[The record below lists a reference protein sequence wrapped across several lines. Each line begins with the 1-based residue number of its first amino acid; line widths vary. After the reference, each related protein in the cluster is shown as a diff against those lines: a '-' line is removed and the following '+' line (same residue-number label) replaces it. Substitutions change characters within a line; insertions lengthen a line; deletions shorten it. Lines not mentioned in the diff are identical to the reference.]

1 MSKKRISTF
10 FALLLAMTL
19 LAGCGVVQNQP
30 AEQTTDS
37 AADSATTTTG
47 DTQSRPLDGAEIVLK
62 LSHTDNDISMLS
74 NTWNC
79 YARTFKSRL
88 ETLSGGTMTV
98 DIYPNS
104 QLGDETSTLEQCS
117 KGTVDIVVGAT
128 CGNLATWVPN
138 FNVFDIPYLMDDLD
152 VCNLVCQ

>member
-1 MSKKRISTF
+1 MKKKVVPIF
-10 FALLLAMTL
+10 TL
-19 LAGCGVVQNQP
+19 LMVAMMLASCGVVQNEP
-30 AEQTTDS
+30 AEQGSTAASS
-37 AADSATTTTG
+37 ASQTSVEGATTTG
-47 DTQSRPLDGAEIVLK
+47 DTQSQPLAGADIVLK

-79 YARTFKSRL
+79 YARTLKSRL

-117 KGTVDIVVGAT
+117 QGTVDIVVGAT
-128 CGNLATWVPN
+128 CGNLANWVPN
-138 FNVFDIPYLMDDLD
+138 FNVSI
-152 VCNLVCQ
+152 